1 MTGYKRR
8 LRGLAWLC
16 TFPQGPPHKLACFGQ
31 KMELRHQRDPG
42 LFDVPTISHDSING
56 MSVCSEQKVAQFM
69 GDDACQ
75 QSSDFVCPGLS
86 ATYAR

>member
-16 TFPQGPPHKLACFGQ
+16 TFPQGPPHKLARFGQ

-42 LFDVPTISHDSING
+42 LFDVPAISHDSMKG
-56 MSVCSEQKVAQFM
+56 MSICSEQKVAQFM
-69 GDDACQ
+69 GDDA
-75 QSSDFVCPGLS
+75 SEHGTGFLWRRLTVN
-86 ATYAR
+86 YAR